1 MTGRRP
7 RWTRN
12 RIAGLVAGA
21 AVVLLGGYLVLRWS
35 GGRSAAA
42 PDEGPGPPPTVP
54 ADHAADSSG
63 TGRLREGARQVSEP
77 AAALDTAREALARVE
92 AELASATSTADQQ
105 RLARKKQLIV
115 EAIARLEE
123 STQR

>member
-1 MTGRRP
+1 MTGQRP

-21 AVVLLGGYLVLRWS
+21 AVVLVGGYLVLRWS
-35 GGRSAAA
+35 GGRSADAT
-42 PDEGPGPPPTVP
+42 DERLGPPTTAP
-54 ADHAADSSG
+54 AAHDDDSSG
-63 TGRLREGARQVSEP
+63 MSRLREGARQVSEP
-77 AAALDTAREALARVE
+77 AAALDTAREALTRVE
-92 AELASATSTADQQ
+92 AELASATSAADQE

-123 STQR
+123 NTER